1 MQNLAETENRVSSKI
16 EDPATEYARQVVDG
30 GIIAGPHVRDA
41 CARHLRDL
49 ENQENSGL
57 QWNLEQARFAIE
69 FFEEILC
76 LNGGQFEGE
85 PFILL
90 DWQLFILGSLFGWY
104 GADGYRRFRMA
115 YIETGK
121 GSGKSPLAAGIGLY
135 GLVADDEPRA
145 EIYAAATKKDQ
156 AMILFRDA
164 IAMVD
169 QSEQLRDR
177 LVKSGSNGK
186 EWNLAY
192 HAASSFFRPISSDNS
207 QSGPRPH
214 FALLDEV
221 HEHKKHDV
229 LEMMRAGT
237 KSRRQALIF
246 MITNSGT
253 DRSSVCYDYH
263 DYSRKVCAGQ
273 LEDDSFFGYVCALD
287 EGDEPFRSESCWA
300 KANPSLDYG
309 VPGYKYIREQVTQAR
324 GMASK
329 EGVVRRLNFCQWV
342 DSDSTLISADAWF
355 QCEDKEFDT
364 ALLRGRRCYG
374 GLDLGS
380 TLDLTACVLLF
391 EPSESDPYWRQV
403 EYFWIP
409 GDGLAKKSADDR
421 VPYDVWRNKGHISA
435 LPGTAVDKTAVAH
448 KLVELTAEYEI
459 QSIAFDRWRIKDL
472 EMVLHDLGADIPLEP
487 FGQGYQSMAP
497 AVDKY
502 ETLIIGQTMRHTGNP
517 CMNWNAS
524 NAVVETD
531 PAGNRK
537 LSKRKATGRIDG
549 MVAAVMAA
557 GATLLEE
564 KQEPSVYETR
574 GILSL

>member
-1 MQNLAETENRVSSKI
+1 MQTKPKTRNPVSSAT
-16 EDPATEYARQVVDG
+16 EDPVTGYAVQVVDG
-30 GIIAGPHVRDA
+30 EVVAGPHVRDA
-41 CARHLRDL
+41 CKRHLKDI
-49 ENQENSGL
+49 ENQEKTSL
-57 QWNLEQARFAIE
+57 VWDLDKARFAIE
-69 FFEEILC
+69 FFEEVLC

-85 PFILL
+85 PFIML

-104 GADGYRRFRMA
+104 GPDGYRRFRMA
-115 YIETGK
+115 YVETGK

-135 GLVADDEPRA
+135 GLVADQEPRA

-169 QSEQLRDR
+169 QSDQLRDR
-177 LVKSGSNGK
+177 LVKSGSSGK

-192 HAASSFFRPISSDNS
+192 HAANSFFRPISSDNS

-221 HEHKKHDV
+221 HEHKKGDV

-253 DRSSVCYDYH
+253 DRGSVCYDYH
-263 DYSRKVCAGQ
+263 DYSRKVCSGQ
-273 LEDDSFFGYVCALD
+273 LEDDSFFAYVCSLD
-287 EGDEPFRSESCWA
+287 EGDDPFRSESCWP
-300 KANPSLDYG
+300 KANPSLEFG

-355 QCEDKEFDT
+355 QCEDKEFNPE
-364 ALLRGRRCYG
+364 LLRGRKCYA
-374 GLDLGS
+374 GLELGS
-380 TLDLTACVLLF
+380 TQDLTACVVLF
-391 EPSESDPYWRQV
+391 EPTEVDPFWRQV
-403 EYFWIP
+403 EYFWVP
-409 GDGLAKKSADDR
+409 GDGLGKKSADDR
-421 VPYDVWRNKGHISA
+421 VPYDTWRNKGFVNA
-435 LPGTAVDKTAVAH
+435 LPGGSVDKKDVAH
-448 KLVELTAEYEI
+448 KLVEIHAEYEL
-459 QSIAFDRWRIKDL
+459 QTIAFDRWRIKDL
-472 EMVLHDLGADIPLEP
+472 EMIFQDLGVELPLEP

-497 AVDKY
+497 AVDQY
-502 ETLIIGQTMRHTGNP
+502 EHLIIGKTLRHTGNP

-524 NAVVETD
+524 NAVVEMD
-531 PAGNRK
+531 PSGNRK

-557 GATLLEE
+557 GVTT
-564 KQEPSVYETR
+564 QEIQPPSVYETR